1 MNYSQQKASD
11 LEFIDSSFL
20 RMLNMKSQRKNGR
33 FWPVMKIIHLLTQKT
48 KKVYKFANSSNH
60 VYLNSEKIFGTIFFN
75 EKDTDD

>member
-33 FWPVMKIIHLLTQKT
+33 FWPVMKN
-48 KKVYKFANSSNH
+48 NSS
-60 VYLNSEKIFGTIFFN
+60 SDT
-75 EKDTDD
+75 KDKESV